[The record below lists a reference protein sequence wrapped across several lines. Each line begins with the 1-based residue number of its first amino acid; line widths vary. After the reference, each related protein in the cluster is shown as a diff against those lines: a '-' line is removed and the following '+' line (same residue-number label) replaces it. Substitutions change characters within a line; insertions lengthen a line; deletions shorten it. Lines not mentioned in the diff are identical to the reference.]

1 MLKLSVTPTV
11 TRERIAN
18 EDITKIKMVVMVEN
32 NSRGDTISPA
42 AGVSVPIIQRRK
54 AETQVLMRE
63 GERLVIGG
71 VTQSVQQNT
80 VRKVPV
86 FGDIPL
92 LGWLFKARENF
103 ETGRELV
110 VFLTPS
116 LVKTDGALLARP
128 ASR

>member
-1 MLKLSVTPTV
+1 
-11 TRERIAN
+11 
-18 EDITKIKMVVMVEN
+18 
-32 NSRGDTISPA
+32 
-42 AGVSVPIIQRRK
+42 
-54 AETQVLMRE
+54 VLMRE

-71 VTQSVQQNT
+71 VTQSTQQNT

-92 LGWLFKARENF
+92 LGWMFKARENF

-116 LVKTDGALLARP
+116 LVKTDGALLAKP
-128 ASR
+128 LSR

>member
-1 MLKLSVTPTV
+1 
-11 TRERIAN
+11 
-18 EDITKIKMVVMVEN
+18 MVVIVEN
-32 NSRGDTISPA
+32 NSRGDTITPA
-42 AGVSVPIIQRRK
+42 AGVAVPIINRRK

-80 VRKVPV
+80 VRKVPI

-92 LGWLFKARENF
+92 LGWLFKARETF

-116 LVKTDGALLARP
+116 LVKTGRQSGARP
-128 ASR
+128 AAGR